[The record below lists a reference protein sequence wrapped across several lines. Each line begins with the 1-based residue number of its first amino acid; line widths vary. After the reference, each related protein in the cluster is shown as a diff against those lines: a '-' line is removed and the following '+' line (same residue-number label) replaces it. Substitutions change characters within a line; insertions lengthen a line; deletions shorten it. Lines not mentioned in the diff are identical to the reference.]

1 MQTLCLSEEPRSHTR
16 DQSTSLNRFPLTLE
30 DNFIKCILQSPKTR
44 SCKAPLSLERS
55 FVLPPALTRP
65 ATLSWHAQVHL
76 PPLCIAANSF
86 QVGSTC
92 QRLQHCTRCILFPC
106 FATQNTAVRLLLR
119 IHLTWM
125 PQSQTETQQLCS
137 KAPWP
142 PWGGVAWMGPCPP
155 QGSPR
160 LGAFPGP
167 LGGLGWWACWVA
179 NMREPQGHGCR
190 SSYEEIMQQNHTE
203 SGFRSWIPLDPSHA
217 EGAWTGSDRSGCP
230 YGETPRKK

>member
-1 MQTLCLSEEPRSHTR
+1 MQILCLSEEPRSHTR

-137 KAPWP
+137 KVPWP
-142 PWGGVAWMGPCPP
+142 PWGRVAWTGPCPP

-167 LGGLGWWACWVA
+167 LGGGLGLVGMSGGRHEGTPGAWLPL
-179 NMREPQGHGCR
+179 ELQGDNAAKSHGKWLQ
-190 SSYEEIMQQNHTE
+190 E
-203 SGFRSWIPLDPSHA
+203 LDP
-217 EGAWTGSDRSGCP
+217 TGSQPCRGSLD
-230 YGETPRKK
+230 